1 MYVHFDLKSENDSDS
16 VCFLPNFKR
25 LFHIEGTLLD
35 ILNFF
40 LDTVSL
46 GLL

>member
-1 MYVHFDLKSENDSDS
+1 MYVHFDLKSENDS

-40 LDTVSL
+40 LDTISL